1 MTVPFPGPT
10 VSAGSRAEVFV
21 RYLDYFRDRVRAK
34 LRELPDDELRRSR
47 LPSGWTPIELLRH
60 LTYVE
65 LRWLEWGFE
74 GHAVNDPW
82 GDRRDDRWYVGR
94 RRPSMTCSASWQNR
108 RGAAGRSSKPM
119 TWTR

>member
-65 LRWLEWGFE
+65 LRWLEWGSRV
-74 GHAVNDPW
+74 A
-82 GDRRDDRWYVGR
+82 
-94 RRPSMTCSASWQNR
+94 PSMT
-108 RGAAGRSSKPM
+108 RGATGETTAGTSAGGDPR
-119 TWTR
+119 